1 MAVNLGDATVYV
13 ESYIIDNEDWVEAE
27 DTKKQRILNVA
38 DRTLR
43 TEFPDY
49 TVPDEAVYEF
59 CAGLAVVFN
68 DTNRMQQHGVASFS
82 VTGVASFTFKEN
94 NVKTPGGQSMSA
106 FISKEVYDII
116 NEAEENADLPKL
128 GSRSVKWT
136 VM

>member
-1 MAVNLGDATVYV
+1 MAVNLGDADVYV
-13 ESYIIDNEDWVEAE
+13 ESFIIDNEDWLEAE

-43 TEFPDY
+43 TEFPNH
-49 TVPDEAVYEF
+49 TIPDDAVYEF
-59 CAGLAVVFN
+59 CAGLATVFN
-68 DTNRMQQHGVASFS
+68 DTNRLQQHGVASFS

-94 NVKTPGGQSMSA
+94 NVKTPGGMALSA
-106 FISKEVYDII
+106 FISREVYDII
-116 NEAEENADLPKL
+116 NEAEENEDLPKL